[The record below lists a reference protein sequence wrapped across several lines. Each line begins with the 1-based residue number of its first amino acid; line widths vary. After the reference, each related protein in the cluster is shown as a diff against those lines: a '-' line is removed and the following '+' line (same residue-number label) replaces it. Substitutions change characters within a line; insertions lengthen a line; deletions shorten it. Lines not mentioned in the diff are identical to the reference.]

1 MAVYFGRRQLIRT
14 AGSSALALASAPLLS
29 SLDLAAQR
37 RTATLPAGGPVPARV
52 APHFVRVSL
61 ASGIVALAGQ
71 TSMDFAHPDP
81 HDPREQAAQPDDIR
95 LQTRLVMRNQKE
107 VLDWAG
113 LGWHN
118 VVKLTRYQTRMDESP
133 YIEAVLRS
141 YFGEWWPPQAVRRVS
156 ALPSPRARIAIDMW
170 VAPPDA
176 SRVVG

>member
-1 MAVYFGRRQLIRT
+1 MAVYLDRRQLIRT
-14 AGSSALALASAPLLS
+14 VGSGALALASAPLLA

-37 RTATLPAGGPVPARV
+37 RTATPPATGLVPARV

-71 TSMDFAHPDP
+71 TSMDLAHMHP
-81 HDPREQAAQPDDIR
+81 HEPREEAAQPDDIR

-118 VVKLTRYQTRMDESP
+118 VIKLTRYQTRMDESP
-133 YIEAVLRS
+133 LVETVLRS
-141 YFGEWWPPQAVRRVS
+141 YFGEWWPPQTVCAVS
-156 ALPSPRARIAIDMW
+156 TLSSPQARIAIDMW
-170 VAPPDA
+170 VAPPGA
-176 SRVVG
+176 SKVVG

>member
-1 MAVYFGRRQLIRT
+1 MAVYLDRRQLIRT
-14 AGSSALALASAPLLS
+14 VSTGALALAATPLVS

-37 RTATLPAGGPVPARV
+37 AATLPGPAPARV
-52 APHFVRVSL
+52 APHFVRTSL
-61 ASGIVALAGQ
+61 ANGMIVLAGQ
-71 TSMDFAHPDP
+71 TSMDLAHTHP
-81 HDPREQAAQPDDIR
+81 HDPREEAMQPDDIR

-133 YIEAVLRS
+133 HIEAVLRS
-141 YFGEWWPPQAVRRVS
+141 YFGEWWPPQTVCAVS
-156 ALPSPRARIAIDMW
+156 ALSSPQARIAIDMW
-170 VAPPDA
+170 VAPPGA